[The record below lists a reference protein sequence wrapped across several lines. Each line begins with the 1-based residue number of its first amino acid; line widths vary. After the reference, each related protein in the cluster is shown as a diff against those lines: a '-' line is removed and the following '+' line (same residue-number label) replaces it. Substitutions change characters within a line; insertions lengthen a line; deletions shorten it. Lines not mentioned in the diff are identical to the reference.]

1 MTKKCECPS
10 CYLEFEVEDDVIEGE
25 VIPCPDCAADL
36 EITKIYSDSVKAQI
50 AEMSEED
57 WGE

>member
-1 MTKKCECPS
+1 MPKKCECAS
-10 CYLEFEVEDDVIEGE
+10 CYFEFEVEDDVIEGE

-36 EITKIYSDSVKAQI
+36 EIVEISGSTVKTQV
-50 AEMSEED
+50 AEISEED

>member
-1 MTKKCECPS
+1 MVKCECPS
-10 CYLEFEVEDDVIEGE
+10 CFFEFELDDGTIEGE
-25 VIPCPDCAADL
+25 VIPCPDCVVDL
-36 EITKIYSDSVKAQI
+36 EIVKIEGDVATAQV